1 MCKFYC
7 STLAACLVCSF
18 YSCQKDN
25 FAKVNSGNSVNI
37 NPDNSVNVKPI
48 NSVNSKFDNSSSLIV
63 GKWLIN
69 KRRLSIYT
77 LSGILVKDTTIT
89 FTNESDF
96 AWYEICNK
104 DGNAYITGLPYK
116 KEGAT
121 DTYTDTIYRTT
132 YNISGN
138 KMALYAI
145 DDHSLFKSYTILLLS
160 LTQMECE
167 RQSFGWSLDLNTQYK
182 FVSHLYYTRQ

>member
-1 MCKFYC
+1 MCKFYY
-7 STLAACLVCSF
+7 SMLAACLACSF

-25 FAKVNSGNSVNI
+25 FANINSGNSGYI
-37 NPDNSVNVKPI
+37 NSDNSVIIKPV
-48 NSVNSKFDNSSSLIV
+48 NSVNSKLDNSSSLIV

-77 LSGILVKDTTIT
+77 LDDILVKDTIIT

-96 AWYEICNK
+96 AWYEICNR
-104 DGNAYITGLPYK
+104 DGNAYITSLPYK
-116 KEGAT
+116 KTGAT
-121 DTYTDTIYRTT
+121 DIYTDTIYRTT

-138 KMALYAI
+138 KMALYTI

-167 RQSFGWSLDLNTQYK
+167 RQSFGWSVDLSTQYK
-182 FVSHLYYTRQ
+182 FVSDLYYTRQ